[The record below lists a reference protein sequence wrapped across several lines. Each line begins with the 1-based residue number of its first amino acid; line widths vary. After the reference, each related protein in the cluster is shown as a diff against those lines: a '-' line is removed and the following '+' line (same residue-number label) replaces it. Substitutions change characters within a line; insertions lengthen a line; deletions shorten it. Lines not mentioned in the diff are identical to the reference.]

1 MMTKGKPMLPI
12 LVVLVLLV
20 GHASSNYVNDPAP
33 IKSKPPPLATTK
45 AQPTPPNLNNKPK
58 LNAVKQILEKA
69 VNNWAP
75 KAVPAQSSSTAT
87 SNNKGNKTAGPGHSH
102 LDPTHPKSF
111 ASKQNKLNEKGW
123 FHYNHKVYSKQKEEQ
138 EKEEE
143 KQQHAQHAQQT
154 LPAASDVKKK
164 NVNGHPA
171 SIPRNINIKHSGNL
185 KSRGKHHVRHTLPGS
200 VADRGP
206 GGVSTS
212 TRRQNAA
219 IGSLVFIIVA
229 GLAVL
234 CAVGSLFTA
243 P

>member
-1 MMTKGKPMLPI
+1 MMRNGTPVLSI
-12 LVVLVLLV
+12 LVVVIVLV
-20 GHASSNYVNDPAP
+20 GLVNSTHINDPAP

-45 AQPTPPNLNNKPK
+45 AQPTPPNLHNKPK
-58 LNAVKQILEKA
+58 LNAVKNILEKA

-75 KAVPAQSSSTAT
+75 KAVPAQSSSAAN
-87 SNNKGNKTAGPGHSH
+87 SNNKVNKTAGPGHSH

-111 ASKQNKLNEKGW
+111 ASKQSKLNEKGW
-123 FHYNHKVYSKQKEEQ
+123 FHYNHKVYSKQKKEQ
-138 EKEEE
+138 QGEP
-143 KQQHAQHAQQT
+143 QQHAQQA
-154 LPAASDVKKK
+154 LPVTSNIDKN

-171 SIPRNINIKHSGNL
+171 SIPKSIDMKHSGNL
-185 KSRGKHHVRHTLPGS
+185 KARGKHHVRHTLPGS
-200 VADRGP
+200 IADRGP
-206 GGVSTS
+206 GGISTS